1 MEKSLIFFCS
11 VFFVLF
17 PCSLFP
23 FGDDMYGKWLIAAIG
38 DRSKNNCIMGKAN
51 IKAKQKPSSCEKI
64 ISYVIF
70 QCVEVQQW

>member
-1 MEKSLIFFCS
+1 
-11 VFFVLF
+11 
-17 PCSLFP
+17 
-23 FGDDMYGKWLIAAIG
+23 MYGKWLIAAIG